1 MYFFKDFPKEK
12 FNYQFNT
19 IVQIDITTRVKLL
32 DYVKNNQDSLSIL
45 NYEIKNEKKPE
56 QISLELY
63 DTTDYTWTILILND
77 VYDIYNDWVKPQ
89 IVLENE
95 LIQKYGSL
103 EESNRVPAHYYS
115 EFGYE
120 IGESSLQQVQTNF
133 NDREKNYTLLHQ
145 TVGFQDEYSITE
157 LGDLKFKQASK
168 TYKGRVIEN
177 RGPIVETVFEKTMRE
192 NDEKKLI
199 RVFDSR
205 VIFRIQA
212 ELSSLLEQ

>member
-1 MYFFKDFPKEK
+1 MHFFKDFPKEK

-45 NYEIKNEKKPE
+45 NYEIKNEKRPE

-89 IVLENE
+89 LVLENE
-95 LIQKYGSL
+95 LIKKYGSL
-103 EESNRVPAHYYS
+103 EESNRIPAHYYS

-120 IGESSLQQVQTNF
+120 ISKSVFNQVR
-133 NDREKNYTLLHQ
+133 NDYETREKNYTLLHQ
-145 TVGFQDEYSITE
+145 TVGFQDEYSITV
-157 LGDLKFKQASK
+157 LGDLQHKQASK
-168 TYKGRVIEN
+168 THKGKVIEN
-177 RGPIVETVFEKTMRE
+177 RGPVIETVFEKTMRE
-192 NDEKKLI
+192 NDEKKWI
-199 RVFDSR
+199 RVFDSK
-205 VIFRIQA
+205 VIFRIQS
-212 ELSSLLEQ
+212 ELTSLLEQ